1 MDNIL
6 IYIKMGLGIK
16 PERKQYV
23 SLGLFPLIATIMLGI
38 IPGVIMKGVHLT
50 ILIILSVVSITEFVA
65 ITFLSF
71 KPYTIKNR
79 LLIQTLIYFGL
90 IVTIALLEL
99 SFGLLMIKPIW
110 IIVTYIP
117 IVVVPLISGLIAHRQ
132 IAKDNSYDHRKF
144 VSGRLKMSSFLFGIM
159 GMNFAA
165 IFRNMDQAAAIIVML
180 VIFTTLN
187 IIFSFGLLSVQ
198 RLYYLS
204 KLSKNGTCVDDEIA
218 ALQI

>member
-1 MDNIL
+1 
-6 IYIKMGLGIK
+6 
-16 PERKQYV
+16 
-23 SLGLFPLIATIMLGI
+23 
-38 IPGVIMKGVHLT
+38 
-50 ILIILSVVSITEFVA
+50 
-65 ITFLSF
+65 
-71 KPYTIKNR
+71 
-79 LLIQTLIYFGL
+79 
-90 IVTIALLEL
+90 
-99 SFGLLMIKPIW
+99 
-110 IIVTYIP
+110 
-117 IVVVPLISGLIAHRQ
+117 
-132 IAKDNSYDHRKF
+132 
-144 VSGRLKMSSFLFGIM
+144 MSSFLFGIM